1 MGGKVQVRCGGPSL
15 VRGAVPSGYWLGGL
29 RGGLAAD
36 VLLWWDR
43 LETQVGQSD
52 SSLAALSSQPPLSFH
67 PVLHTLCVL
76 HLHRVLHQW
85 LSYFIFSRRTF
96 LLMHLISISEM
107 F

>member
-1 MGGKVQVRCGGPSL
+1 M
-15 VRGAVPSGYWLGGL
+15 RGAVQSGYWLGGL
-29 RGGLAAD
+29 HGDLAAD

-43 LETQVGQSD
+43 LETPVGQSD

-85 LSYFIFSRRTF
+85 LSCFIFSSRTF